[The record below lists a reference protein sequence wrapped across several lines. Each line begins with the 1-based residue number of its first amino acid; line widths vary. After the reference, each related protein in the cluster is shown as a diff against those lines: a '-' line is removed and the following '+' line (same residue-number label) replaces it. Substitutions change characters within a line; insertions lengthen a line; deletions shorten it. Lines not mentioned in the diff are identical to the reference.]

1 MKGVNTGAARRRP
14 RASRSRQPAATR
26 RKILASAIAEFAAAG
41 LAGARVDE
49 IARRAGV
56 GKRMLYHY
64 FGNKEALWL
73 AVLEDAYARIRG
85 EERLL
90 AVGRLPPRDGM
101 RRLVEFSVRYCQ
113 DNPDFVALLIGENL
127 NRARHLRRSRRIRD
141 MHVSLLA
148 VITDLLERGARAGV
162 FRRGIDPRE
171 LYITIAALGFF
182 YFSNVHTLSV
192 IFGRDLNAVAARRQ
206 HQRHAVD
213 VVLGFLRP

>member
-1 MKGVNTGAARRRP
+1 MNGVNTGAAGLRPLASRP
-14 RASRSRQPAATR
+14 RQPVATR
-26 RKILASAIAEFAAAG
+26 RRILAAAIAEFAAAG

-192 IFGRDLNAVAARRQ
+192 IFDRDLNAVAARRQ

>member
-1 MKGVNTGAARRRP
+1 MKGVNTGAARLRP
-14 RASRSRQPAATR
+14 RASRPRQPAATR
-26 RKILASAIAEFAAAG
+26 RKILAAAIAEFAAAG
-41 LAGARVDE
+41 LVGGRVSPS
-49 IARRAGV
+49 ARRAGG

>member
-1 MKGVNTGAARRRP
+1 MKGVNTGAARLRP
-14 RASRSRQPAATR
+14 RASRPRQPAATR
-26 RKILASAIAEFAAAG
+26 RRILAAAIAEFAAAG

-192 IFGRDLNAVAARRQ
+192 IFDRDLNAVAARRQ

>member
-26 RKILASAIAEFAAAG
+26 RKILASAIAECAAAG

>member
-192 IFGRDLNAVAARRQ
+192 IFDRDLNAVAARRQ

>member
-1 MKGVNTGAARRRP
+1 MKGVNTGAARLRP
-14 RASRSRQPAATR
+14 RASRPRQPAATR
-26 RKILASAIAEFAAAG
+26 RKILAAAIAEFAAAG

>member
-1 MKGVNTGAARRRP
+1 MKGVNRSAATRRRGSGRP
-14 RASRSRQPAATR
+14 REPAATR
-26 RKILASAIAEFAAAG
+26 RNILAAAIGEFASGG
-41 LAGARVDE
+41 LAGGRVDE

-73 AVLEDAYARIRG
+73 AVLEDAYAKIRG

-90 AVGRLPPRDGM
+90 DVDRLPPRQGM
-101 RRLVEFSVRYCQ
+101 RRLVEFSIRYCQ

-127 NRARHLRRSRRIRD
+127 NRARHLRRSRRVRD

-148 VITDLLERGARAGV
+148 VIAGLLERGARAGV
-162 FRRGIDPRE
+162 FRRGIDPAE

-192 IFGRDLNAVAARRQ
+192 IFGRDLNAPAARRR
-206 HQRHAVD
+206 HRSHAVE
-213 VVLGFLRP
+213 VILGYLRP

>member
-1 MKGVNTGAARRRP
+1 V
-14 RASRSRQPAATR
+14 
-26 RKILASAIAEFAAAG
+26 LA
-41 LAGARVDE
+41 
-49 IARRAGV
+49 
-56 GKRMLYHY
+56 
-64 FGNKEALWL
+64 
-73 AVLEDAYARIRG
+73 DAYARIRG

-90 AVGRLPPRDGM
+90 DIGRLPARDGM

>member
-26 RKILASAIAEFAAAG
+26 RKILASAIGEFAAGG
-41 LAGARVDE
+41 LAGGRVDE
-49 IARRAGV
+49 IAHRAGV

-73 AVLEDAYARIRG
+73 AVLEDAYAKIRA

-90 AVGRLPPRDGM
+90 AVGRLPPLEGM
-101 RRLVEFSVRYCQ
+101 RRLIEFSIDYCQ
-113 DNPDFVALLIGENL
+113 NNPDFVALLIGENL
-127 NRARHLRRSRRIRD
+127 NRARHLRRSRCIRD
-141 MHVSLLA
+141 MHLSLLA
-148 VITDLLERGARAGV
+148 VIADLLKRGARAGD
-162 FRRGIDPRE
+162 FRRGIDPAE

-192 IFGRDLNAVAARRQ
+192 IFGRDLNAPATRRR
-206 HQRHAVD
+206 HRRHAVE
-213 VVLGFLRP
+213 VILGYLRP

>member
-14 RASRSRQPAATR
+14 RASRPRQPAATR
-26 RKILASAIAEFAAAG
+26 RNILAAAIAEFAAAG

-73 AVLEDAYARIRG
+73 TVLEDAYAKIRG

-90 AVGRLPPRDGM
+90 DVGRLAPRDGM
-101 RRLVEFSVRYCQ
+101 RRLVEFSIRYCQ

-148 VITDLLERGARAGV
+148 VIADLLERGARAGV
-162 FRRGIDPRE
+162 FRRGIDPSE

-182 YFSNVHTLSV
+182 YFSNVHTLSA

>member
-1 MKGVNTGAARRRP
+1 MKGVNTGAARLRP
-14 RASRSRQPAATR
+14 RASRPRQPAATR

>member
-1 MKGVNTGAARRRP
+1 MKGVNTGAARLRP
-14 RASRSRQPAATR
+14 RASRPRQPAATR
-26 RKILASAIAEFAAAG
+26 RKILAAAIAESAAAG

>member
-1 MKGVNTGAARRRP
+1 MKGVNTGAARLRP
-14 RASRSRQPAATR
+14 RASRPRQPAATR
-26 RKILASAIAEFAAAG
+26 RKILAAAIAEFAAAG
-41 LAGARVDE
+41 LAGARVHE

-192 IFGRDLNAVAARRQ
+192 IFDRDLNAVAARRQ

>member
-1 MKGVNTGAARRRP
+1 MKGVNTGAARLRP
-14 RASRSRQPAATR
+14 RASRPRQPAATR
-26 RKILASAIAEFAAAG
+26 RKILAAAIAEFAAAG
-41 LAGARVDE
+41 LAGARFDE